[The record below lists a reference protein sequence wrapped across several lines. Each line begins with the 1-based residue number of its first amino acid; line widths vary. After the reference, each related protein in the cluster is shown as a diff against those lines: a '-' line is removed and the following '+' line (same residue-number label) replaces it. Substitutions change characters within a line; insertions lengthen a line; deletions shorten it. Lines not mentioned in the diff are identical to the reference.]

1 MIKKSIL
8 VLLGLY
14 ATLLVGF
21 YEHERYRAA
30 HPFEMAGQ
38 AVTLQ
43 LQRGPFTVYRF
54 RPASAA
60 RGVIVFA
67 SGDGGWYLW
76 EERVGRGLRDAGYD
90 VTGVDSAAYASAD
103 YDLAILQNDY
113 SIMARAALAAYG
125 AKPPPLIIGGFSMGA
140 AQAIAVMGG
149 PHPPENVAGLL
160 LASPLSRGRYGL
172 QERDKMNILPTGPGT
187 FAVDDFAAGIG
198 RLPVVQWHAEY
209 DPFDSR
215 AWLKDLAGE
224 HRECDYPGA
233 GHDYDMAPP
242 NFVRQFVASAGWLL
256 HPDAGTDTLG
266 RQ

>member
-1 MIKKSIL
+1 
-8 VLLGLY
+8 
-14 ATLLVGF
+14 
-21 YEHERYRAA
+21 
-30 HPFEMAGQ
+30 
-38 AVTLQ
+38 
-43 LQRGPFTVYRF
+43 
-54 RPASAA
+54 
-60 RGVIVFA
+60 
-67 SGDGGWYLW
+67 
-76 EERVGRGLRDAGYD
+76 
-90 VTGVDSAAYASAD
+90 
-103 YDLAILQNDY
+103 
-113 SIMARAALAAYG
+113 
-125 AKPPPLIIGGFSMGA
+125 
-140 AQAIAVMGG
+140 
-149 PHPPENVAGLL
+149 
-160 LASPLSRGRYGL
+160 
-172 QERDKMNILPTGPGT
+172 MNILPTGPGT